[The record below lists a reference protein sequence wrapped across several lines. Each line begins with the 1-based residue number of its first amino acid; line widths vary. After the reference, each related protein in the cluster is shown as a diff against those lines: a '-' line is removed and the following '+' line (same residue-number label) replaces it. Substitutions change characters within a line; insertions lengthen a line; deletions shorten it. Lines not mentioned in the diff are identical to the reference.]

1 MIAFGETPLAITGI
15 TISEKCA
22 SQDTIIIDADLMFD
36 SNGDIGFIVKN
47 MKANVIDFHLEGTLR
62 IVLKPLVSKVPLI
75 GGVQIYFPTAPKI
88 TFDLGGLGNLAI
100 LVGMKEKIHSVVL
113 EKIEDILVLP
123 NKITKSFR
131 KDISEKEL
139 QYPNPSGVLRVHLIK
154 AENLVNKDTRGTS
167 DPYAKLSVS
176 SKEFKSKTV
185 KNNLNPEWSDFKVN
199 FPIETLG
206 GQELLIEFFD
216 KDSINDE
223 TLGHAT
229 ISAGTVAHRKQ
240 IHDMWV
246 NLENTKTGKV
256 KLSLSWLEVSNAKD
270 DIDILK
276 KNESKMCLL
285 VVFIDSCKSLK
296 VKSGLPSPYVA
307 MTIESR
313 EKQSTRIKN
322 STNDPTFEQGFSFV
336 VANPHN
342 DKLNIRV
349 LDSSTG
355 ETLLGK
361 LEIDISNLLYMMNMG
376 YSIPK
381 AFDLKGGNGCI
392 LLSAKLLALKDPI
405 V

>member
-62 IVLKPLVSKVPLI
+62 IVLKPLVTKVPLI

-88 TFDLGGLGNLAI
+88 TFDLGGVGNLAI

-154 AENLVNKDTRGTS
+154 AENLVNKDTGGMS

-206 GQELLIEFFD
+206 GQELLIELFD

-240 IHDMWV
+240 IHDMWI

-256 KLSLSWLEVSNAKD
+256 KLSLSWLEVSNTKD

-276 KNESKMCLL
+276 KNKSKMCLL